1 MASDQTAQLGL
12 GWLGQLQ
19 LGMAGD
25 GGAVPPVVVPEMSTW
40 YIALSQPARPI
51 IEVEG
56 Y

>member
-1 MASDQTAQLGL
+1 MASDQTSQLGL

-19 LGMAGD
+19 IGQTDGD
-25 GGAVPPVVVPEMSTW
+25 ATPPPAPVPEMSTW
-40 YIALSQPARPI
+40 YIAMSQPARPI